1 MSRKLKKTED
11 GGSKKM
17 GKGEEEEEN
26 DYGVKQD
33 TEGEGRKEEDNNAA
47 RANNI
52 RKPTRR
58 RGKR

>member
-47 RANNI
+47 RANLSLI
-52 RKPTRR
+52 HI
-58 RGKR
+58 